1 MAKLIFH
8 PDVQYDIKESYD
20 WYEDKV
26 IGLGDDFMNELESAI
41 EAVTALPDTWPNFL
55 KGFRRFLLK
64 RFPFSLIYRA
74 NEDRVYVVAIM
85 HNSRKPGYW
94 VDRI

>member
-1 MAKLIFH
+1 MANLIFH
-8 PDVQYDIKESYD
+8 PDVQYDIKEPYD
-20 WYEDKV
+20 WYEGKA
-26 IGLGDDFMNELESAI
+26 IGLGDDFVNELESAI
-41 EAVTALPDTWPNFL
+41 EAVTVLPDTWPNFL

-74 NEDRVYVVAIM
+74 SKDRIYIVAVM